1 MTAVVSHCLPA
12 LTTTSNRPSECPV
25 RVELTNLPAV
35 ATNGRKRR
43 VSPVA
48 VRPGEGRFSR
58 PITANQAQR
67 RELVF
72 MPLTDH

>member
-1 MTAVVSHCLPA
+1 MAEQSGSATDLRTR
-12 LTTTSNRPSECPV
+12 LSNDGC
-25 RVELTNLPAV
+25 
-35 ATNGRKRR
+35 RR
-43 VSPVA
+43 IPPVA

-72 MPLTDH
+72 MPLSSQCRSKI